1 MSCNKDYNTI
11 GSALI
16 DNNPFVTSTEE
27 VPVFVKMRKIPPFV
41 ANSLTTFQIG
51 KFEDNIYGNSHA
63 SFVTQVN
70 FADSNNIFGILSQD
84 DEDDDQNSST
94 IV

>member
-51 KFEDNIYGNSHA
+51 NFEDNIY
-63 SFVTQVN
+63 
-70 FADSNNIFGILSQD
+70 
-84 DEDDDQNSST
+84 
-94 IV
+94 